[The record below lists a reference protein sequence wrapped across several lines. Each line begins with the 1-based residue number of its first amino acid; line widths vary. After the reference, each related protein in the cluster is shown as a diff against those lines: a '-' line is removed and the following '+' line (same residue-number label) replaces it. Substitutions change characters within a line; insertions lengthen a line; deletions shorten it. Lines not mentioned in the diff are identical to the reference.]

1 MGGGHWGASLGP
13 CMLVSYWKTLD
24 LRWASV
30 HIHGI
35 LSGCIC
41 RVQKT
46 CPLWVVSFSGILYC
60 RRKGS
65 WVKYV
70 FVAVCFST
78 ENEMLATASKSCCQ
92 LDYCCDGNGMNCEPE
107 AVSLKLL
114 LSEQEEK
121 KLRPLGGTLLPNC
134 IPSPTTARTLKLQ
147 YIPRGK
153 KLQSGVYVLVRIFPF
168 TVLYFCFVCYISHK
182 RFQRSQGCSWRWSSP
197 HSSCLPASVTISFC

>member
-1 MGGGHWGASLGP
+1 MVGWCH
-13 CMLVSYWKTLD
+13 WKTLD

-35 LSGCIC
+35 LSGCIY
-41 RVQKT
+41 RVGKT

-92 LDYCCDGNGMNCEPE
+92 LDSLLLWWQWNELWARSC
-107 AVSLKLL
+107 VSLKLL

-197 HSSCLPASVTISFC
+197 HSSCLPASVTISLWCLDQCLQW